1 MPTYVYRCENC
12 GHRFEAWQHMTDDPL
27 TTCPQCEGPIHRV
40 LFPASIV
47 FKGSGFYS
55 TDNRRSQIATE
66 PAATASEGG
75 DGKSDAGKSDAAKSD
90 SKPAADGGATSGGA
104 SSTGGTTSSPSSA
117 PKAAATSN

>member
-66 PAATASEGG
+66 PAASASEGG
-75 DGKSDAGKSDAAKSD
+75 ESKSDAGKSDGAKSD
-90 SKPAADGGATSGGA
+90 SKPADGGAATSSA
-104 SSTGGTTSSPSSA
+104 TSTSSSPSSA
-117 PKAAATSN
+117 PKAAATTN

>member
-40 LFPASIV
+40 LFPAGIV

-55 TDNRRSQIATE
+55 TDSRRSQIASE
-66 PAATASEGG
+66 PATT
-75 DGKSDAGKSDAAKSD
+75 AGKSA
-90 SKPAADGGATSGGA
+90 SGD
-104 SSTGGTTSSPSSA
+104 
-117 PKAAATSN
+117 AAATSKPSEGGSAPSTGTSDKASASAPKSSAPAAG